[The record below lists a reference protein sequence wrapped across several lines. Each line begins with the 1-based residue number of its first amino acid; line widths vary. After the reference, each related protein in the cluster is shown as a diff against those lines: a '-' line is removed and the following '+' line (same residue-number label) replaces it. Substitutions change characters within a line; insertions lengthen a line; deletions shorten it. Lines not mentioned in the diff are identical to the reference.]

1 MKTLLLIYCTLPDR
15 TLCRRHQ
22 VQTPGNLWDGV
33 VQSLVRITL
42 HSLCTTSSQAFSV
55 NASLIATTKNERTI
69 LRMNLASK
77 KYFTA

>member
-1 MKTLLLIYCTLPDR
+1 MEEKKNENSIVNILHTTRQD
-15 TLCRRHQ
+15 
-22 VQTPGNLWDGV
+22 V
-33 VQSLVRITL
+33 VLQGRVAQSLVRITL
-42 HSLCTTSSQAFSV
+42 HSLCTASSQAFSV